1 MTFICMNF
9 IVIFFPWQIR
19 DLMFIDQKRIIETSA
34 LYDSKEIIKRA
45 LTLYPIR
52 YPKFMYRLYSFIQ
65 EINLNDSMADASHA
79 VDEIQ
84 VTYPFVPTHLRSS
97 FKPSKVRNTANC
109 SIVNDSKTPKTSTTN
124 LNIRPRYNP
133 KNKFELNTWDYFNQT
148 RLMSI
153 NSDQPSH
160 GIIGGLREEARFML
174 TKGISVANQGLP
186 SKEKLVFDK
195 LENGYR
201 RVDPMRGSEYVLDFV
216 FRKSIDKSKRVKKRI
231 SLLRPFHEAIV
242 PIDAPQSMPTI
253 NFIITLSGLS
263 ERLEQFLKT
272 YEKNILLTKEKA
284 SLTITLYDS
293 PDVGKVRQIISGYSS
308 LYPQAVF
315 NIVDVEGTFARGVG
329 LHRGTEQFQD
339 NELMFF
345 VDIDL
350 EIGPEFLRRA
360 RLNAIKGK
368 QVYFPIFFKLY
379 NMEFV
384 KKHYKGNS
392 TQTLSKHQGHWAH
405 YSFGMV
411 VVYAGDYRKVG
422 GFDISMKGWG
432 EEDIDFFR
440 KVLTH
445 DIEVFRAPDPGLI
458 HLWHPKIC
466 NKDTVVTQEAYFH
479 CLQSK
484 AENLADRV
492 ELAHFVFTE
501 LKTGNTL

>member
-1 MTFICMNF
+1 MY
-9 IVIFFPWQIR
+9 
-19 DLMFIDQKRIIETSA
+19 IDQKRILETSA

-52 YPKFMYRLYSFIQ
+52 YPKFMYRLYSFVQ

-84 VTYPFVPTHLRSS
+84 VTSPFVPTHLRSS
-97 FKPSKVRNTANC
+97 FKPSKVRGNC
-109 SIVNDSKTPKTSTTN
+109 SIVHDDSFSKTTKTNPAN
-124 LNIRPRYNP
+124 LNIRPRYKP
-133 KNKFELNTWDYFNQT
+133 RNKFELNTWDYFNQT
-148 RLMSI
+148 RLMSV
-153 NSDQPSH
+153 NSEQPSH
-160 GIIGGLREEARFML
+160 GILGGLREEARFML
-174 TKGISVANQGLP
+174 TRGISVTNQGL
-186 SKEKLVFDK
+186 SANEKLVFDK

-201 RVDPMRGSEYVLDFV
+201 RVDPMRGSEYIFDFV
-216 FRKSIDKSKRVKKRI
+216 FKKNIDKSKRVRKRVV
-231 SLLRPFHEAIV
+231 LLRPFHEVIV
-242 PIDAPQSMPTI
+242 PIDSPQSIPTI

-284 SLTITLYDS
+284 SLTISLYKS
-293 PDVGKVRQIISGYSS
+293 PDAEKVRQIISKYSS
-308 LYPQAVF
+308 LYPQAGF
-315 NIVDVEGTFARGVG
+315 NIVDVEGTFARGIG
-329 LHRGTEQFQD
+329 LHRATEQFQD
-339 NELMFF
+339 NDLMFF

-379 NMEFV
+379 NTEFV
-384 KKHYKGNS
+384 NKHYKGNS
-392 TQTLSKHQGHWAH
+392 SQLLSRHHGHWAH

-432 EEDIDFFR
+432 EEDVDFFR
-440 KVLTH
+440 KVLSH
-445 DIEVFRAPDPGLI
+445 DMEVFRAPDPGLI

-466 NKDTVVTQEAYFH
+466 NEDTVVTQEAHFH

-501 LKTGNTL
+501 LKAGNTL